1 VVFGRSV
8 VKIMMHDVFSIAKPA
23 AAIPLVFD
31 SPHSGAEYPQ
41 DFEYVCDF
49 LRLRRAEDSYV
60 DELFSSAPEH
70 GAPLLKAHFPRS
82 YIDVNR
88 AIDDIDPAI
97 LDGDWPYGAINPT
110 VRSDSGIGLI
120 RRLVAPGKPLYD
132 APLAPEIVKNRID
145 AYYRPYHKALEGL
158 LDEAHYNFGHVYH
171 LNCHSMPN
179 STAFP
184 KRITAMVGNQIK
196 PSDFVLSNRD
206 GTTSGTD
213 FMHSMRD
220 ILQDM
225 GYRVSLNDPF
235 KGVELVQ
242 RYSRPSRGRHSV
254 QIEVNKSLYMDEDT
268 CERSGGF
275 DSIRSDIEQFVAATA
290 RYVSAQGVELAAD

>member
-1 VVFGRSV
+1 
-8 VKIMMHDVFSIAKPA
+8 MLDVFSIDQPDTP
-23 AAIPLVFD
+23 IPLVFD
-31 SPHSGAEYPQ
+31 SPHSGTQYPA
-41 DFEYVCDF
+41 DFNYACDF
-49 LRLRRAEDSYV
+49 QQLRRAEDSYV
-60 DELFSSAPEH
+60 DELFAAAPDH

-97 LDGDWPYGAINPT
+97 LDGDWPYGVINPT

-120 RRLVAPGKPLYD
+120 RRLVAPGRPLYN
-132 APLAPEIVKNRID
+132 APLNPEDIRDRID
-145 AYYRPYHKALEGL
+145 TYYKPYHAALKSL
-158 LDEAHYNFGHVYH
+158 LDDAHYHFGHVYH
-171 LNCHSMPN
+171 INCHSMPHT
-179 STAFP
+179 TAFP

-196 PSDFVLSNRD
+196 ASDFVLSNRD

-213 FMHSMRD
+213 FMHTLRD
-220 ILQDM
+220 ILQDL

-254 QIEVNKSLYMDEDT
+254 QIEVNKALYMDET
-268 CERSGGF
+268 SNERGDSF
-275 DSIRSDIEQFVAATA
+275 NSIRSDIEKFILMTAA
-290 RYVSAQGVELAAD
+290 YVRNQGMELAAD

>member
-1 VVFGRSV
+1 MRETY
-8 VKIMMHDVFSIAKPA
+8 SIDKPA
-23 AAIPLVFD
+23 SPLPLVFD
-31 SPHSGAEYPQ
+31 SPHSGTEYPA
-41 DFEYVCDF
+41 DFGYVCDF
-49 LRLRRAEDSYV
+49 LQLRRAGDSYV
-60 DELFSSAPEH
+60 DELFASAPTH

-88 AIDDIDPAI
+88 AIDDVDPAI

-110 VRSDSGIGLI
+110 ARSDSGIGLI
-120 RRLVAPGKPLYD
+120 RRLVAPGQPLYG
-132 APLAPEIVKNRID
+132 APLAPEVVKNRID
-145 AYYRPYHKALEGL
+145 TYYIPYHAALKEL
-158 LDEAHYNFGHVYH
+158 LDEAHYNFGQVYH
-171 LNCHSMPN
+171 VNCHSMPN

-220 ILQDM
+220 ILQDL

-254 QIEVNKSLYMDEDT
+254 QIEVNKALYMDEGS
-268 CERSGGF
+268 CEKSADF
-275 DSIRSDIEQFVAATA
+275 DSIRSDIKQFVAGVA
-290 RYVSAQGVELAAD
+290 RYVGAQGVALAAD